1 VPASIAAAVLLLQL
15 ALAEPFAAASAAV
28 QRTPALRAALSRA
41 ALSQGA
47 ASRPDLARR
56 EAPGAHRDRGAR
68 DPQATPGLT
77 VESLAAG
84 WPSYPSVFRD
94 LSAAAAPGEW
104 LVVAGPSG
112 SGKST
117 LLAVLLGFI
126 PPRAGRISARGSL
139 AWCPQE
145 SHLFDSTVRGNLA
158 VARERGNA
166 PDDDELWQVL
176 DRVGLGDHVRSLPGG
191 LDARI
196 GSRGAQL
203 SGGQRQRLAVAR
215 ALVADA
221 AVVLLDEPT
230 AHLDPGAAQNLISGL
245 HSALA
250 DRTVVMVT
258 HRASELREGDV
269 LVRLDALQ
277 HELVG

>member
-1 VPASIAAAVLLLQL
+1 M
-15 ALAEPFAAASAAV
+15 
-28 QRTPALRAALSRA
+28 
-41 ALSQGA
+41 
-47 ASRPDLARR
+47 
-56 EAPGAHRDRGAR
+56 
-68 DPQATPGLT
+68 
-77 VESLAAG
+77 
-84 WPSYPSVFRD
+84 
-94 LSAAAAPGEW
+94 
-104 LVVAGPSG
+104 
-112 SGKST
+112 
-117 LLAVLLGFI
+117 
-126 PPRAGRISARGSL
+126 

-158 VARERGNA
+158 VARERDNA
-166 PDDDELWQVL
+166 PDDEELWQVL

-230 AHLDPGAAQNLISGL
+230 AHLDPAAAQELITGL
-245 HSALA
+245 HTALA

-269 LVRLDALQ
+269 LLRLDAVQ
-277 HELVG
+277 RELVART

>member
-1 VPASIAAAVLLLQL
+1 
-15 ALAEPFAAASAAV
+15 
-28 QRTPALRAALSRA
+28 
-41 ALSQGA
+41 
-47 ASRPDLARR
+47 
-56 EAPGAHRDRGAR
+56 
-68 DPQATPGLT
+68 
-77 VESLAAG
+77 
-84 WPSYPSVFRD
+84 
-94 LSAAAAPGEW
+94 
-104 LVVAGPSG
+104 
-112 SGKST
+112 
-117 LLAVLLGFI
+117 
-126 PPRAGRISARGSL
+126 L

-158 VARERGNA
+158 VARERDDA
-166 PDDDELWQVL
+166 PDDEELWEVL
-176 DRVGLGDHVRSLPGG
+176 DRVGLGDHVKALPGG

-230 AHLDPGAAQNLISGL
+230 AHLDPEAAQQLITGL

-269 LVRLDALQ
+269 LLRLDALQ
-277 HELVG
+277 PELVG